1 MVGATVETLHNVP
14 RKQVGRS
21 TEVAS
26 LSNVPGQDVGG
37 GWCASEGACRIRTV
51 QAPRDNLCVKC
62 KLPVH
67 PSACCY
73 SSDVGG
79 SFCFFCVMKHFDEA
93 VDFAGNKQANMPWLS
108 DELIQLFFNASMGKG
123 QSKEKVTR

>member
-1 MVGATVETLHNVP
+1 METLHNVP
-14 RKQVGRS
+14 RKQVRS

-26 LSNVPGQDVGG
+26 LSSAPGGV

-73 SSDVGG
+73 SNDVGG

-93 VDFAGNKQANMPWLS
+93 VDFAGNKQANMPCTS
-108 DELIQLFFNASMGKG
+108 DELIQLFCNVLTGKG
-123 QSKEKVTR
+123 QSKEKVHR